1 MRYVTIDLET
11 NTKNTD
17 VGNDKPSPHCP
28 ANGIVAF
35 GVRSNGGNEMMYDRG
50 GRASF
55 PEAVSS
61 HPAGTPILL
70 VGQNI
75 SFDLKYLMRMH
86 PDWWESVASDV
97 YIWDT
102 QQVAY
107 LLSGHAHTYPSLDQL
122 CEQAGLPLKDDK
134 IKQYW
139 ADGLDTSDI
148 PYTELKEYLFHDLE
162 VTETIFKLQYEKV
175 KDNDKLF
182 NLIRVKMDD
191 LLCTTVMEHNGMHFD
206 LVQAHRES
214 SLLDAELT
222 FEEKQAIIMVEEMW
236 LGSPVPFNPHSPQHV
251 SLSMFG
257 GDIKG
262 LVSTMVLDEDGSPVK
277 YKSGKKKDCI
287 KYRKEEVVFHVE
299 GMGLSTSGVPETKV
313 RGIYST
319 GDEVLKN
326 FTAFPFVQSIL
337 NIRAIQ
343 KEISTYY
350 EGYSSLVWPHNSCI
364 HPSINHCSTTTGR
377 QSCTKPNLQNVTRSE
392 E

>member
-1 MRYVTIDLET
+1 MT
-11 NTKNTD
+11 
-17 VGNDKPSPHCP
+17 
-28 ANGIVAF
+28 
-35 GVRSNGGNEMMYDRG
+35 YDRSTP
-50 GRASF
+50 GRAIIPFEISRH
-55 PEAVSS
+55 E
-61 HPAGTPILL
+61 AGTSILL
-70 VGQNI
+70 VGQNL
-75 SFDLKYLMRMH
+75 SFDLKYLMRMY
-86 PDWWESVASDV
+86 PDWWESVAKDV

-107 LLSGHAHTYPSLDQL
+107 LLSGHAATYPSLDQL
-122 CEQAGLPLKDDK
+122 SEQHGLPMKDEK

-139 ADGLDTSDI
+139 EDGLDTTDI
-148 PYTELKEYLFHDLE
+148 PYEELKEYLFHDLE
-162 VTETIFKLQYEKV
+162 VTETIFKMQYEKV
-175 KDNDKLF
+175 KDNEKLF

-191 LLCTTVMEHNGMHFD
+191 ILCTTVMEHNGMHFD

-222 FEEKQAIIMVEEMW
+222 FEEKQAILMVEEMW
-236 LGSPVPFNPHSPQHV
+236 NGSPVPFNPHSPQHV
-251 SLSMFG
+251 SLTMFG
-257 GDIKG
+257 GDVKG
-262 LVSTMVLDEDGSPVK
+262 KVNTMVLDEDGNPIK
-277 YKSGKKKDCI
+277 YKGGKRAGEI
-287 KYRKEEVVFHVE
+287 KHRMEEVVFHVE

-326 FTAFPFVQSIL
+326 FDHYPFVQSIL

-364 HPSINHCSTTTGR
+364 HPSINHCSTNTGR